1 MIEINLL
8 PKEFHKRSI
17 NLNLGKAGYYGI
29 AGAAA
34 IAVLLVSITFYQA
47 HQLSELDT
55 NIKRA
60 QQRASMLQKEVLL
73 VDALMEVK
81 TKFGERMEAVGM
93 LDAHRSSWV
102 KVLEDINR
110 NVPEFIWL
118 ARLTE
123 ETPEAAAPAK
133 KPNQPASPNRKTAGA
148 KAESAATKPAD
159 IPLVRKVELEGY
171 AFTLNA
177 LASFMINMMRSDY
190 FEDVELVSTNEMTF
204 DKHKAY
210 NFVMSC
216 NLHFLS
222 DEQLQNMI
230 AQAKTD
236 NKAKGTRTG
245 HRKLN

>member
-8 PKEFHKRSI
+8 PKEFHKRSV
-17 NLNLGKAGYYGI
+17 NLSFGKAGYYSIAGI
-29 AGAAA
+29 AAVAVILVA
-34 IAVLLVSITFYQA
+34 ISFYQI
-47 HQLSELDT
+47 HQLNELDT

-60 QQRASMLQKEVLL
+60 QQRASMLREEVKY
-73 VDALMEVK
+73 VDALMEIK
-81 TKFGERMEAVGM
+81 GKFGERMEAVGT

-102 KVLEDINR
+102 RVLEDINR
-110 NVPEFIWL
+110 NIPEFIWL

-123 ETPEAAAPAK
+123 ESPAAAAPARN
-133 KPNQPASPNRKTAGA
+133 PNQPRNPNQKSTAAKTEQPAGN
-148 KAESAATKPAD
+148 AEGIS
-159 IPLVRKVELEGY
+159 LVRNVEFEGY

-210 NFVMSC
+210 NFVLSA

-222 DEQLQNMI
+222 DEQLRNMI

-236 NKAKGTRTG
+236 NKASGTKTG